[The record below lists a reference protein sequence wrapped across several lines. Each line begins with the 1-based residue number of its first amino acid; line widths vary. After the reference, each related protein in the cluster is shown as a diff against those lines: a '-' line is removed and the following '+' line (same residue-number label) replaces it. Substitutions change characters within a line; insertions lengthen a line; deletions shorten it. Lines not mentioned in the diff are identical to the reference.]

1 MNQTSEVIATLI
13 HYTVAVRDTMEYC
26 LKKDSYDVNLFK
38 EKKRSVLIEVNEHTP
53 LKDIIDHSG
62 ENGKK
67 LETAIREF
75 YDEVYGDDSSILKL
89 GAEGLRVDHAQHLA
103 IYKHVLPIHENVE
116 AMIYGILNDAHQ
128 KNIDVSD
135 IETVVKAT
143 ERMYRG
149 VATMALTNDLIS
161 LFNDFNKAMQDNK
174 GVPSPASNFIQ
185 SDLQAV
191 IGHLNFIRANSHTV
205 DLDYKEGVE
214 DKVHAL
220 IENMTGRR
228 ALHANEK
235 FPDAIRIVQ
244 QSITDYLKPCEDTF
258 RALYVPAMQ
267 ALVAQAREDAAKRG
281 ETIAPNA
288 GAIVEEAPASANNGE
303 GKDLPIGSGEIDPKT
318 GLPKA

>member
-13 HYTVAVRDTMEYC
+13 HYNVAIRDTLEYC
-26 LKKDSYDVNLFK
+26 LKKGDYDINLFK
-38 EKKRSVLIEVNEHTP
+38 DKKRAVLIEVNEHTP
-53 LKDIIDHSG
+53 LKDIIDRSG

-75 YDEVYGDDSSILKL
+75 YDEVYGDESSILKL
-89 GAEGLRVDHAQHLA
+89 ADDGLRVDHAQHLA
-103 IYKHVLPIHENVE
+103 IYKHVLPIHENVA
-116 AMIYGILNDAHQ
+116 AMIFGILNDAHQ
-128 KNIDVSD
+128 KNIDVAD
-135 IETVVKAT
+135 IEALVRAD

-149 VATMALTNDLIS
+149 VATLALTNDLIS

-191 IGHLNFIRANSHTV
+191 INHLNFIRANCHTIE
-205 DLDYKEGVE
+205 LDYKEGVE

-228 ALHANEK
+228 ALHPNEK

-244 QSITDYLKPCEDTF
+244 QGINSYLKPVEDTF

-267 ALVAQAREDAAKRG
+267 ALIAKAREDAQKRA
-281 ETIAPNA
+281 ENPAP
-288 GAIVEEAPASANNGE
+288 EAVAPQVQESPISGE
-303 GKDLPIGSGEIDPKT
+303 GKDQPLNFGEIDPKT